1 MIAPKRECAAPGGKE
16 KMFGGSACAS
26 ADLLPPAGEGWRSRA
41 AVRDG
46 NARPLGKPSAR
57 GGPGYIQL
65 LFSLPLTWWLM
76 GLLQRADEGIGP
88 YGVRKA
94 AVFRRGGCPHP
105 PAGTSRCD
113 RLGSA

>member
-1 MIAPKRECAAPGGKE
+1 
-16 KMFGGSACAS
+16 MFGGSVCAG

-88 YGVRKA
+88 Y
-94 AVFRRGGCPHP
+94 
-105 PAGTSRCD
+105 D
-113 RLGSA
+113 RQGSA